1 MTQDQKPEHPSQ
13 QDPGQGNEIDPRQK
27 EPIGPGGDRGGIDKP
42 GAPTS
47 KNPGHT
53 NPSHNTP
60 GHTRQD
66 QPGQQDKGTPGQGQT
81 QSYPGIKGPATHD
94 LEQDNAMDKQEAEQ
108 VKHSAEKK
116 GGTDQNE
123 LHPRPELG
131 LKSVVEESE
140 YANEDSIPQEAE
152 KQKATQFDRNRNP
165 EGAPSTPLGPKDDAP
180 VSLGNESQNDQ

>member
-1 MTQDQKPEHPSQ
+1 MTQDQKSEH
-13 QDPGQGNEIDPRQK
+13 
-27 EPIGPGGDRGGIDKP
+27 
-42 GAPTS
+42 
-47 KNPGHT
+47 
-53 NPSHNTP
+53 PSHNTP

-81 QSYPGIKGPATHD
+81 QSYPGIKGPAAHE